1 LGQKAMK
8 RITWSAAALGGAFL
22 VGFLCHLLYQRWS
35 PPQVLSVD
43 PSAGNRTHAVTYVPS
58 ADPAAQPVELPLV
71 QASDLRKL
79 RQLAGSE
86 VRVRG
91 RIYRVGHSS
100 KSNTYFLNFG
110 PARAA
115 FTGVIFSS
123 TAELFERRSIN
134 PLNYEGREVEISG
147 EIKDDPRYG
156 LEMVLEDPSNI
167 KILN

>member
-1 LGQKAMK
+1 MK
-8 RITWSAAALGGAFL
+8 RITWPVAAIGSAFL
-22 VGFLCHLLYQRWS
+22 FGFLCHFLYQRWTE
-35 PPQVLSVD
+35 PQAAPADLSLD
-43 PSAGNRTHAVTYVPS
+43 GRSYPVTYVPS
-58 ADPAAQPVELPLV
+58 AESSPPPVDLPLI

-79 RQLAGSE
+79 RQLAGTE

-110 PARAA
+110 PARSA

-123 TAELFERRSIN
+123 AAELFERRRIN
-134 PLNYEGREVEISG
+134 PLNYEGREVEVSG

-156 LEMVLEDPSNI
+156 LEMILEDPSNI

>member
-1 LGQKAMK
+1 MK
-8 RITWSAAALGGAFL
+8 RIARSAAALGGAFL
-22 VGFLCHLLYQRWS
+22 IGFLCHLLYQRWTG
-35 PPQVLSVD
+35 PPIAPAD
-43 PSAGNRTHAVTYVPS
+43 PAAGNRAHTVTYVPA
-58 ADPAAQPVELPLV
+58 ADPVAQPVELPLV

-110 PARAA
+110 PARSA

-123 TAELFERRSIN
+123 AAELFERRSIN

-167 KILN
+167 KVLN